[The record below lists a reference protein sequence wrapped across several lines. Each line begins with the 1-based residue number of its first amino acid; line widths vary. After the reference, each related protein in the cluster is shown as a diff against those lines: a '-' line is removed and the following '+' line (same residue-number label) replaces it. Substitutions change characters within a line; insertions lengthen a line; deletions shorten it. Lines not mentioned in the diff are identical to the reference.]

1 MGRRWGFYL
10 ITVPSP
16 NKKVG
21 KKLSVSSP
29 NKKLGIQPFV
39 TLTHYDIPQELED
52 RYGAWLSREVQEDF
66 EYYADICFKYFGDR
80 VKYWATFNEP
90 NVVVIRGY
98 QSGIYPPSRCSGLF
112 GNCTNGDSEKE
123 PFIAAHNIILSHAAA
138 VKIYRTKYQKE
149 QEGNI
154 GIVMNVLWLEPMS
167 NSLEDK
173 LAAERAQAFYL
184 NWFLD
189 PIIFGKYPKEMY
201 EILGSSLPS
210 FSKNDLEKLK
220 NGLDFIGINH
230 YTSFYVKDCIFSVCE
245 PGPGNC
251 KTEGSILRTAKRN
264 GVLIGEPTD
273 VDWLFVYPQGMSEIV
288 TYIKERYNN
297 IPMYITENDVTVVG
311 REGFGERDNP
321 HTSIEDLLNDT
332 RRVRNGADVR
342 GYFAWSLLDNFEWN
356 DGYTIRFGLHHVD
369 YATLKRTKRLSANW
383 YKQYIAKHMA
393 GKWSSASA

>member
-1 MGRRWGFYL
+1 MEFPLLYHAFFLLGICFL
-10 ITVPSP
+10 VLLVSCNPVI
-16 NKKVG
+16 KVNG
-21 KKLSVSSP
+21 EFSSSP
-29 NKKLGIQPFV
+29 FPRSFLFGTASSSYQYEGAFLTDGKGLNNWDNFTHKPGNIMDGSNGDVAVDHYHRYLQDLDLMDYLGVNSYRFSISWARVLPNGRFGDVNWAGIDHYNKLINALLLKGIQPFV

-52 RYGAWLSREVQEDF
+52 RYGAWLSREVQ
-66 EYYADICFKYFGDR
+66 
-80 VKYWATFNEP
+80 
-90 NVVVIRGY
+90 
-98 QSGIYPPSRCSGLF
+98 
-112 GNCTNGDSEKE
+112 
-123 PFIAAHNIILSHAAA
+123 
-138 VKIYRTKYQKE
+138 TKYQKE

-210 FSKNDLEKLK
+210 FSKYDLEKLK

-245 PGPGNC
+245 PGPGNS

-297 IPMYITENDVTVVG
+297 IPMYITEN
-311 REGFGERDNP
+311 GFGERDNP

-332 RRVRNGADVR
+332 RRVRYMSNHLDSLAIAVR
-342 GYFAWSLLDNFEWN
+342 CGITF
-356 DGYTIRFGLHHVD
+356 
-369 YATLKRTKRLSANW
+369 
-383 YKQYIAKHMA
+383 
-393 GKWSSASA
+393 